1 MSSSR
6 NPRLVALVLAAVL
19 ALVVGVPGTSAA
31 QDVPSGERAPHLIV
45 SATEEIE
52 VPADRAHLTVTVESR
67 GRTSQLAAS
76 ENARVQSAV
85 LSAIRRAGIASAQLR
100 TQAVTVTPEYQYPKE
115 GGRPTVV
122 GYQGRNVV
130 AVEIR
135 DLARIGQVIDA
146 ALGAGATSIAGPRFA
161 LSAPDSAR
169 REALDAA
176 VRKARADAVVMAR
189 AAGVQL
195 GRTLELTSTDNGEVP
210 MQDLARMVFS
220 RAEAAPAAETPIEV
234 GLIKIRAGVTL
245 RIAISQAP

>member
-1 MSSSR
+1 MRFTS
-6 NPRLVALVLAAVL
+6 NPALVPIAAVVLLVLAAG
-19 ALVVGVPGTSAA
+19 APAIAGS
-31 QDVPSGERAPHLIV
+31 QDAPNSERTPHLIV
-45 SATEEIE
+45 SASHETE

-67 GRTSQLAAS
+67 GRTSQAAAS
-76 ENARVQSAV
+76 ENARVQTAV
-85 LSAIRRAGIASAQLR
+85 LDAIRRAGVASAQLR

-176 VRKARADAVVMAR
+176 VRKARADATVMAR
-189 AAGVQL
+189 AAGVPL
-195 GRTLELTSTDNGEVP
+195 GRVLELSSSDFGEGP
-210 MQDLARMVFS
+210 IQEFPRMALMRVES
-220 RAEAAPAAETPIEV
+220 DASMETPIEL
-234 GLIKIRAGVTL
+234 GLIKVRVSVTL
-245 RIAISQAP
+245 RMEILPSR

>member
-1 MSSSR
+1 MRFSGF
-6 NPRLVALVLAAVL
+6 PALAPIALVAFAALSAGLPV
-19 ALVVGVPGTSAA
+19 AAGAQDPSNAERTPHLVVTAS
-31 QDVPSGERAPHLIV
+31 
-45 SATEEIE
+45 EEVE

-67 GRTSQLAAS
+67 GRTSQAAAS
-76 ENARVQSAV
+76 ENARIQTAV
-85 LSAIRRAGIASAQLR
+85 LEAIRRAGIASAQLR

-130 AVEIR
+130 AVEVR
-135 DLARIGQVIDA
+135 ELARIGQVIDA

-176 VRKARADAVVMAR
+176 VRKAGADASVMAR

-195 GRTLELTSTDNGEVP
+195 GRVLELSSTDFGDAP
-210 MQDLARMVFS
+210 MQEFPRVAMM
-220 RAEAAPAAETPIEV
+220 RAESAGAVETPVEV
-234 GLIKIRAGVTL
+234 GLIKVRVSVTL
-245 RIAISQAP
+245 RIAITQIR

>member
-1 MSSSR
+1 MRFSGY
-6 NPRLVALVLAAVL
+6 PALAPVALAALFALAAGAPTVTG
-19 ALVVGVPGTSAA
+19 AQGAPIAERTPHLVV
-31 QDVPSGERAPHLIV
+31 RA
-45 SATEEIE
+45 SEEVE
-52 VPADRAHLTVTVESR
+52 VPADRAHLTVTAESR

-76 ENARVQSAV
+76 ENAKVQAAV
-85 LSAIRRAGIASAQLR
+85 LEAIRRAGIASAQLR

-135 DLARIGQVIDA
+135 DLSRIGQVIDA
-146 ALGAGATSIAGPRFA
+146 ALGAGATSISGPRFA

-176 VRKARADAVVMAR
+176 VRKARADATVMAR

-195 GRTLELTSTDNGEVP
+195 GRVLELSSADFGDAPVQEFP
-210 MQDLARMVFS
+210 RMALM
-220 RAEAAPAAETPIEV
+220 RADSDSSVETPIEL
-234 GLIKIRAGVTL
+234 GLIKVRVSVTL
-245 RIAISQAP
+245 RVAITELR

>member
-1 MSSSR
+1 MRLTSHPARAPMAICALLVFAAGAPAVAGSQDAPNSERTPHLVVSSS
-6 NPRLVALVLAAVL
+6 
-19 ALVVGVPGTSAA
+19 
-31 QDVPSGERAPHLIV
+31 H
-45 SATEEIE
+45 EIE

-67 GRTSQLAAS
+67 GRTSQSAAS
-76 ENARVQSAV
+76 ENAKVQTAV
-85 LSAIRRAGIASAQLR
+85 LDAIRRAGVASAQLR

-130 AVEIR
+130 SVEIR
-135 DLARIGQVIDA
+135 ELSRIGQVIDA

-176 VRKARADAVVMAR
+176 VRKAGADATVMAR

-195 GRTLELTSTDNGEVP
+195 GRVLEMSSADFGEGP
-210 MQDLARMVFS
+210 TPEFPRMALM
-220 RAEAAPAAETPIEV
+220 RAESDASLETPIEL
-234 GLIKIRAGVTL
+234 GLIKVRVSVTM
-245 RIAISQAP
+245 RVAILQSR